1 MRSAISSGI
10 SWESNLAQRGLVLF
24 CALIGALLVFS
35 SPALAAGE
43 TPSEP
48 KPVSTEAPTLTGM
61 PVEGQTLSCSPGRWE
76 NNPSGYAYTWLRN
89 GSPIAGQTASTYVVQ
104 SADWGA
110 SISCQVTATSGGE
123 YTIEGLQSGS
133 YDVYAQVPEGLNYQH
148 GTTYNANPVEVKA
161 GTSPSGINF
170 EMQPGGEITGRVTE
184 ASGGAGIANVA
195 ACANNANAGGCGLT
209 NGSGDYT
216 IAGLPNG
223 SYKVEF
229 DPYERR
235 NYLRQSDGGVSVT
248 VGSTTSGI
256 NAALPTGGQIDGRVT
271 KAGGAGVE
279 NIKACATSGE
289 GWCGTTNANGEYTIS
304 ALPSGSY
311 KVEFFRDAEGGD
323 YLPQY
328 YEGESSS
335 YEAEAVP
342 VVAGASPTSGINAE
356 MQPGGEITGKVTAAS
371 DGSALA
377 NIEACVELS
386 PPFAPVGEF
395 RCATTND
402 RGEYTIMALWA
413 SSYAVEFHADHGV
426 GNFESEPYTANPVE
440 VTVPNTTSGIN
451 VEMQHGGQITGKVTA
466 ASGGTPLANINVCIG
481 EPPPFN
487 VSGCSISNS
496 DGEYTISGLSSG
508 TYEVSFYPYH
518 DGYVPQ
524 TDKSISVIAGSVTS
538 EINAAIP
545 SGGHISGVVTASPG
559 GAPLANIEVC
569 AEDTTST
576 PYGPYGRN
584 SCATTNNGGSA
595 SATSKVMPVP
605 VPNSSFSKAKAPT
618 FDAKAGDLDFYFMV
632 AESGTLSWRL
642 SFKDPAPPFADGS
655 SALDDSAFA
664 TEAAKKSI
672 MRCKLSLVRHE
683 PRCTEMMSPF
693 ASGLKKVSAGM
704 VEIEVKADA
713 KALKALKA
721 GFKLRVSGPFTF
733 QSALEGS
740 SVTHTESAVVRLPS
754 KRKNG

>member
-1 MRSAISSGI
+1 MKETQSAPI
-10 SWESNLAQRGLVLF
+10 
-24 CALIGALLVFS
+24 
-35 SPALAAGE
+35 
-43 TPSEP
+43 
-48 KPVSTEAPTLTGM
+48 PVNTEAPKLTGM

-76 NNPSGYAYTWLRN
+76 NNPSGYAYTWLRD
-89 GSPIAGQTASTYVVQ
+89 GIPITGQTASTYVVQ

-110 SISCQVTATSGGE
+110 SISCQVTATNGGE

-133 YDVYAQVPEGLNYQH
+133 YDVYVQVPEGLNYEH
-148 GTTYNANPVEVKA
+148 GTTYSADPVEVTA
-161 GTSPSGINF
+161 GPSPSGINF
-170 EMQPGGEITGRVTE
+170 EMQSGGEITGRVTE

-195 ACANNANAGGCGLT
+195 VCADNATAGGCGFT
-209 NGSGDYT
+209 NGSGEYT

-229 DPYERR
+229 DAYERR

-311 KVEFFRDAEGGD
+311 TIEFFRDAEGGD

-328 YEGESSS
+328 YKGKSSPH
-335 YEAEAVP
+335 EAEAVS
-342 VVAGASPTSGINAE
+342 VVAGGSPTSGINVE
-356 MQPGGEITGKVTAAS
+356 IQPGGQITGKVTAAS
-371 DGSALA
+371 GGAALA

-386 PPFAPVGEF
+386 PPFAPVGES
-395 RCATTND
+395 RCATTNN

-413 SSYAVEFHADHGV
+413 SSYVVEFHADHGV

-466 ASGGTPLANINVCIG
+466 ASGGAPLANIDVCIG

-487 VSGCSISNS
+487 VSGCSISNG

-508 TYEVSFYPYH
+508 TYEVGFYPYD

-524 TDKSISVIAGSVTS
+524 TDKSVTVIAGSVTS

-545 SGGHISGVVTASPG
+545 SGGQISGVVTASPG

-569 AEDTTST
+569 AEDTTYT

-584 SCATTNNGGSA
+584 SCATTSRGGSA
-595 SATSKVMPVP
+595 GATSKVLPVP
-605 VPNSSFSKAKAPT
+605 VPNSNFSMAKKPVL
-618 FDAKAGDLDFYFMV
+618 DAKTGDLNFYLKL
-632 AESGTLSWRL
+632 ADPGTLRWSL
-642 SFKDPAPPFADGS
+642 SFNKPDAAASADSTGQSLDSRS
-655 SALDDSAFA
+655 SAEETRMPINGCKMGIVKHLG
-664 TEAAKKSI
+664 
-672 MRCKLSLVRHE
+672 RCVHL
-683 PRCTEMMSPF
+683 TTPF
-693 ASGLKKVSAGM
+693 ASGSKTVSAGT
-704 VEIEVKADA
+704 VEIEAHAGTKG
-713 KALKALKA
+713 LKALKA
-721 GFKLRVSGPFTF
+721 AHKLKVSGPFTF
-733 QSALEGS
+733 QSALAGAP
-740 SVTHTESAVVRLPS
+740 VTHTESVVVRWPNSRNYGEVHS
-754 KRKNG
+754 KR